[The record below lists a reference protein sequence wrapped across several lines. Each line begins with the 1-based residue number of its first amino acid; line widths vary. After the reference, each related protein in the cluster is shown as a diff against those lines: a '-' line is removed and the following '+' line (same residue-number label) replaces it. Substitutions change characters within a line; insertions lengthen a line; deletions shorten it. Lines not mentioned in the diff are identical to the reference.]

1 MRNTLIILVLLLT
14 ILVAAAVT
22 NPSRE
27 AFINWGVAEIRSQ
40 AESDIERIFGGAV
53 AAPMLELQTDV
64 EDYVFFSVFTLEKSD
79 SEAKYLGI
87 FNSFFALGEG

>member
-1 MRNTLIILVLLLT
+1 MKNLLISIVIILVLL
-14 ILVAAAVT
+14 VGAAVT

-27 AFINWGVAEIRSQ
+27 DFINWGVAEIRAD

-64 EDYVFFSVFTLEKSD
+64 NDFVFFSIFTLEKSD
-79 SEAKYLGI
+79 SEVKYLGV
-87 FNSFFALGEG
+87 FGNFFTLSEG

>member
-1 MRNTLIILVLLLT
+1 MKNGLITLIIVLTVLLT
-14 ILVAAAVT
+14 AAVT

-27 AFINWGVAEIRSQ
+27 EFINWGVAEIRAE

-64 EDYVFFSVFTLEKSD
+64 NDYVFFSIFTLEKSD
-79 SEAKYLGI
+79 SDVKYLGV
-87 FNSFFALGEG
+87 FNMFFTLSEV

>member
-1 MRNTLIILVLLLT
+1 MKKILIVLVMILAV
-14 ILVAAAVT
+14 LVAAAVT

-40 AESDIERIFGGAV
+40 AESDVERIFGGAV

-64 EDYVFFSVFTLEKSD
+64 DDYVFFSIFTLEKPE
-79 SEAKYLGI
+79 SEVKYLGI
-87 FNSFFALGEG
+87 FNNFFSLSQE

>member
-1 MRNTLIILVLLLT
+1 MKQGLIIFVIVLAVLLT
-14 ILVAAAVT
+14 AAVT

-27 AFINWGVAEIRSQ
+27 DFINWGVAEIRSE

-64 EDYVFFSVFTLEKSD
+64 NDYVFFSIFTLEKSD
-79 SEAKYLGI
+79 SQVKYLGL
-87 FNSFFALGEG
+87 FGNFFTLSEG